1 LIREKKKRTITPGEF
16 IMKQSFFWGFL
27 LSAITGIA
35 AQEQGIFSYQVG
47 RCEVNMLV
55 ENQGSGRI
63 GLLLGASSGL
73 LDRYIPDG
81 GYRSETNTFLIRGQ
95 GKTLVVD
102 TGFGGAIFDHMKKL
116 GVEPGRVDAV
126 LITHMHGDH
135 IGGLQKDGKALFPNA
150 DIYLA
155 EREKEYWTVNNV
167 SQAAV
172 AALAP
177 YGNRVRTFSP
187 GELGGKRVEIFP
199 GLSAAAAFGH
209 TPGHTLYLLESSGKR
224 LLIWGD
230 LMHAQAIQFPA
241 PEVSVTYDADPAE
254 AAASR
259 KKVLEWVSKNQVPVA
274 GMHLLYPAIGGVEA
288 EGGGYKFI
296 PAN

>member
-1 LIREKKKRTITPGEF
+1 
-16 IMKQSFFWGFL
+16 MKQSFLWGFL
-27 LSAITGIA
+27 LTAMAGVA

-47 RCEVNMLV
+47 RFEVNMLV
-55 ENQGSGRI
+55 ENRGQGRTGILI
-63 GLLLGASSGL
+63 GVGQDLLG
-73 LDRYIPDG
+73 RYIPSG
-81 GYRSETNTFLIRGQ
+81 GYRSQTNTFLIRGQ

-155 EREKEYWTVNNV
+155 DREKEYWTVSNV
-167 SQAAV
+167 SQAAA

-187 GELGGKRVEIFP
+187 GELGGKLTEIFP
-199 GLSAAAAFGH
+199 GISAVAAFGH

-230 LMHAQAIQFPA
+230 LMHAEFIQFPV
-241 PEVSVTYDADPAE
+241 PDVSVTYDTDPAE

-259 KKVLEWVSKNQVPVA
+259 KKVLDWVSKNRVPIG
-274 GMHLLYPAIGGVEA
+274 GMHLLYPAMGTVEA
-288 EGGGYKFI
+288 EGSGYKFI